1 MPLLKTNCKNCEK
14 PFYDAFEYC
23 PNCGQKVKDDLTLG
37 VLFSNTISNYFSVDA
52 RFFRSFIPLL
62 IKPGYLAEKF
72 VAGKRLLY
80 LHPAQL
86 YLFISVVFF
95 FIFSFQVTKQER
107 AITTA
112 MQADNDVKKAAK
124 FATSQKD
131 KDAISK
137 AIFLEKMKEN
147 QKALGIKDEELHK
160 LDSITTK
167 EGYSRSNNM
176 SFDFNEEKID
186 SLIAINASD
195 AIIYKEM
202 GLSKDA
208 GFIKRKFYN
217 QALRLYKDNGSI
229 ANIVKK
235 GYDTIPIALFVL
247 LPIFA
252 LLLKLLHYKKGRYA
266 HHLVFSFYFFSFLF
280 TVFSILVLGDLLFD
294 MPWWITSLVSL
305 STFLYLFLA
314 IKRFYKQGWFLSLF
328 KSGVVTF
335 VYFVFVIPTAATII
349 VLFAFMFY

>member
-1 MPLLKTNCKNCEK
+1 MSLLKTNCKNCEK

-23 PNCGQKVKDDLTLG
+23 PNCGQKAKDDLTLG
-37 VLFSNTISNYFSVDA
+37 VLFNNTISNYFSVDA

-62 IKPGYLAEKF
+62 VKPGYLAEKF

-95 FIFSFQVTKQER
+95 FIFSFQVNKQER
-107 AITTA
+107 AIATA
-112 MQADNDVKKAAK
+112 MRANNEVKSAAK
-124 FATSQKD
+124 LATSQKERD
-131 KDAISK
+131 SISK
-137 AIFLEKMKEN
+137 AVFLEKMKEN
-147 QKALGIKDEELHK
+147 QNALGMKDEELRQ
-160 LDSITTK
+160 LDSIIKK

-176 SFDFNEEKID
+176 SFDFNEDKID
-186 SLIAINASD
+186 SLLAINASD
-195 AIIYKEM
+195 DIIYKEM
-202 GLSKDA
+202 GLQEDA

-217 QALRLYKDNGSI
+217 QALRVYKDNGSV

-235 GYDTIPIALFVL
+235 GYDTIPVALFVL

-252 LLLKLLHYKKGRYA
+252 LLLKLLHYRKGRYA

-280 TVFSILVLGDLLFD
+280 TVFSILVLGDLLFN
-294 MPWWITSLVSL
+294 MPFWITTLVSL
-305 STFLYLFLA
+305 SIFFYLFLA
-314 IKRFYKQGWFLSLF
+314 VKRFYRQGWFISLF

-349 VLFAFMFY
+349 MLFAFMFY